1 MDTEIVKLGADDSA
15 LAQQLFE
22 LMACIFEEDAV
33 RLGQDYVLELLSKD
47 SFWAYAA
54 LLNGEIVG
62 GLTAHVLPM
71 TRARSRELMV
81 YDLAVRQ
88 ESQRTGVG
96 RTLMLAAI
104 ADAAAAGIG
113 SVFVAA
119 ENVDE
124 HAVAFYQALG
134 GDPAPC
140 TIFTFETA
148 PAASKLVADQ

>member
-33 RLGQDYVLELLSKD
+33 WLGQDYVLELLSKD

-88 ESQRTGVG
+88 ESARCSFRPKMLTSTRWPFTKPSGETPLRAPSSPSKPPQR
-96 RTLMLAAI
+96 RR
-104 ADAAAAGIG
+104 
-113 SVFVAA
+113 SW
-119 ENVDE
+119 
-124 HAVAFYQALG
+124 
-134 GDPAPC
+134 
-140 TIFTFETA
+140 
-148 PAASKLVADQ
+148 